1 MKKHQITISSP
12 EPLNIQQ
19 IGYGFTIS
27 YGNTPPEQI
36 SISMQSEGGEEPK
49 PSFKKWRAENGGNY
63 FTIHING
70 EIVIATEKGNHYDN
84 YRYLTNNY
92 FQTEQEAKAYK
103 ARQEAIGRVTHAIIE
118 ANEGWEPDWENH
130 AQWKSTIKYDRVSK
144 QYQAYSRSWL
154 HVPINIPWCK
164 NDKIALSIIS
174 SHKEDLDLI
183 FNVGASQ

>member
-103 ARQEAIGRVTHAIIE
+103 ARQKAIGRVTHAIIE
-118 ANEGWEPDWENH
+118 ANEGWEPDWEDGT
-130 AQWKSTIKYDRVSK
+130 QIKHRIIY
-144 QYQAYSRSWL
+144 L
-154 HVPINIPWCK
+154 HYIEDLEVNNDAVEQSSVIVPYCK
-164 NDKIALSIIS
+164 TNAIALSIIS

-183 FNVGASQ
+183 FNLKK